1 MQRQPWE
8 TPWALAVDDPNRAL
22 KFLDVF
28 SDWLCGEAF
37 GDQPP
42 IDLDVEYDLERMI
55 QRGTVDPAAMPT
67 QDLVAVL
74 LAASTPAVIVACRDE
89 ILARYRRDRNKP
101 DAYTLQAALALST
114 T

>member
-28 SDWLCGEAF
+28 SDWLCSESF

-42 IDLDVEYDLERMI
+42 LDEDVEYELEQMI
-55 QRGTVDPAAMPT
+55 KRGTLDPAALPT

-74 LAASTPAVIVACRDE
+74 LAASRPSVVVACRDE
-89 ILARYRRDRNKP
+89 ILVRYRRDMNKP
-101 DAYTLQAALALST
+101 DSYTLQAALALST

>member
-42 IDLDVEYDLERMI
+42 IDLDVEYDLEWRI
-55 QRGTVDPAAMPT
+55 QRGTVDPAAMST
-67 QDLVAVL
+67 QDLVAVM
-74 LAASTPAVIVACRDE
+74 LAAATPAVIVACRDE
-89 ILARYRRDRNKP
+89 ILARYRRDGNKP